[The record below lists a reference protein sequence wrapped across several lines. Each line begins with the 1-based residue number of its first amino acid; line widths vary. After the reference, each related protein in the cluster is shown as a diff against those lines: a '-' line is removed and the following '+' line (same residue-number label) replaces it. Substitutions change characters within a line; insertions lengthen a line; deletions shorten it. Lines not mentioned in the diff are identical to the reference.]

1 MNRCVTI
8 EKQWTTGTHPSKYYI
23 NKAQKNTY
31 HIQSSLPESGRITRS
46 TVYYITVRWYQLT
59 SCFPILPAWLYYH
72 SSSCAVFIMLTKH
85 WSSKESAECFC
96 TSSPELLQMTCW
108 YRWSQEHFTLQDLM
122 YPFVSFGPANPP
134 HRCPWSL
141 QHYVYMFVRSQPG
154 IRGRLTTLSC
164 LCLCTLLPLEH
175 VQ

>member
-46 TVYYITVRWYQLT
+46 TFYYITVRWYQLP

-96 TSSPELLQMTCW
+96 TSSTELLQMTCVDSDEVKNISH
-108 YRWSQEHFTLQDLM
+108 YRIWCILLFRLDLQTRPTAVLDLYSIMSICLSGVSQA
-122 YPFVSFGPANPP
+122 Y
-134 HRCPWSL
+134 
-141 QHYVYMFVRSQPG
+141 
-154 IRGRLTTLSC
+154 
-164 LCLCTLLPLEH
+164 LED
-175 VQ
+175 